1 MPQFTA
7 PAKINLFLHITG
19 RRDDGY
25 HTLQSLMAF
34 CDVGDGLDIVPA
46 PKFRLTVTGPF
57 ADACGPVADNLVTR
71 AAKAMEEAADRAAAI
86 SVTLHKNLPPGAGL
100 GGGSSDAAC
109 VMQALNRLWG
119 QPLRTHTLKSIGLK
133 LGAEMPVCL
142 EGRPCLVEGA
152 GEIITPV
159 PDLPALHGVL
169 VWPGKPLKTPDVF
182 RAFTDAPVYSNPAGF
197 SGPQDDWQAVINAT
211 GNNLTA
217 AAASLLPDVQDALA
231 SLGKAG
237 GKAVRMSGSGST
249 CFGLFDTRN
258 VADTVARDM
267 AAAHPQWWV
276 RAFSLT

>member
-19 RRDDGY
+19 RREDGY

-34 CDVGDGLDIVPA
+34 CDVGDTLDITPA
-46 PKFRLTVTGPF
+46 AKFSLTVNGPF
-57 ADACGPVADNLVTR
+57 ADACGPVADNLITR
-71 AAKAMEEAADRAAAI
+71 AAKLMEEATGRVAAI
-86 SVTLHKNLPPGAGL
+86 AIALHKNLPPGAGL

-109 VMQALNRLWG
+109 VMHALNRLWG
-119 QPLRTHTLKSIGLK
+119 QKLHSHALKTIGLK
-133 LGAEMPVCL
+133 LGAELPVCL
-142 EGRPCLVEGA
+142 EGRSCLVEGV

-159 PDLPALHGVL
+159 LDLPVLHGVL

-197 SGPQDDWQAVINAT
+197 SGPQDDWHDIIKAG
-211 GNNLTA
+211 GNNMTGA
-217 AAASLLPDVQDALA
+217 ASSLLPDIRDALQ
-231 SLGKAG
+231 SLGKSGAQ
-237 GKAVRMSGSGST
+237 AVRMSGSGST
-249 CFGLFDTRN
+249 CFGLFDSRL